1 MSKENSIVI
10 VSAKRSPIG
19 SFQGAISSV
28 PAPKLGSLVISKILE
43 ETMMDP
49 LLVDEIIMGNVL
61 SAGIGQAP
69 ARQAALGSG
78 LPDTVECLTIN
89 KMCGSGLKAV
99 MLASQAILVSDANIV
114 IAGGFENMSQAPYLI
129 PKART
134 GYRLGHGNLIDS
146 MILDGLWDVY
156 NDIHMGNCAEICAR
170 DRDYSIS
177 DQNDFAKESYRRAI
191 DAQKSGAFNNEI
203 IAIDV
208 KNKNNTITFNNDE
221 EPEKVN
227 FEKMDTLKPVFEED
241 GTITAAN
248 ASKINDGAACLLLMS
263 ENRASEL
270 GFKPLA
276 RIVSQSSAAH
286 DPKWFTTAPIE
297 AIKKVLMKADMEVDD
312 INLWEI
318 NEAFAPVTMS
328 VIDDYN
334 LDHGKVNIN
343 GGAIALGH
351 PIGASGARIL
361 TTLIHSLNQKEKSI
375 GLATLC
381 IGGGEASALIVERI
395 N

>member
-1 MSKENSIVI
+1 MSKENSVVI

-99 MLASQAILVSDANIV
+99 MLASQAIQVSDSNV
-114 IAGGFENMSQAPYLI
+114 VLAGGFENMSQAPYLI

-146 MILDGLWDVY
+146 MLLDGLWDVY
-156 NDIHMGNCAEICAR
+156 NDIHMGSCAEICAR

-203 IAIDV
+203 ISIDV
-208 KNKNNTITFNNDE
+208 KNKNNTITFNDDE

-263 ENRASEL
+263 EYKASEL

-318 NEAFAPVTMS
+318 NEAFAPVAMS

>member
-19 SFQGAISSV
+19 SFQGAISSI

-99 MLASQAILVSDANIV
+99 MLASQAIQVSDANVV

-146 MILDGLWDVY
+146 MIFDGLWDVY
-156 NDIHMGNCAEICAR
+156 NDIHMGSCAEICAS

-208 KNKNNTITFNNDE
+208 KNKNNTITFNDDE

-263 ENRASEL
+263 EYKASEL

-286 DPKWFTTAPIE
+286 DPKWFTTAPGH
-297 AIKKVLMKADMEVDD
+297 AIDKVLKQARLSKDD
-312 INLWEI
+312 IDLWEI
-318 NEAFAPVTMS
+318 NEAFAAVTMAA
-328 VIDDYN
+328 IDDFK
-334 LDHGKVNIN
+334 LDETRVNIH
-343 GGAIALGH
+343 GGAVALGH

-361 TTLIHSLNQKEKSI
+361 TTLIYALERMKKNI
-375 GLATLC
+375 GLAALC
-381 IGGGEASALIVERI
+381 IGGGEASAMVIEKL
-395 N
+395 

>member
-1 MSKENSIVI
+1 MSKENSVVI

-99 MLASQAILVSDANIV
+99 MLASQAIQVSDANVV

-146 MILDGLWDVY
+146 MIFDGLWDVY
-156 NDIHMGNCAEICAR
+156 NDIHMGSCAEICAR

-208 KNKNNTITFNNDE
+208 KNKNNTITFNDDE

-227 FEKMDTLKPVFEED
+227 FEKMDTLKPVFKED

-318 NEAFAPVTMS
+318 NEAFAPVAMS

>member
-1 MSKENSIVI
+1 MSKENSVVI

-99 MLASQAILVSDANIV
+99 MLASQAIQVNNANVV

-146 MILDGLWDVY
+146 MIFDGLWDVY
-156 NDIHMGNCAEICAR
+156 NDIHMGSCAEICAR

-208 KNKNNTITFNNDE
+208 KNKNNTITFNDDE

-227 FEKMDTLKPVFEED
+227 FEKMDTLKPVFKED

-263 ENRASEL
+263 EYKASEL

-318 NEAFAPVTMS
+318 NEAFAPVAMS

>member
-1 MSKENSIVI
+1 MSKENSVVI

-99 MLASQAILVSDANIV
+99 MLASQAIQVSDANIV

-146 MILDGLWDVY
+146 MIFDGLWDVY
-156 NDIHMGNCAEICAR
+156 NDIHMGSCAEICAR

-208 KNKNNTITFNNDE
+208 KNKNNTITFNDDE

-227 FEKMDTLKPVFEED
+227 FEKMDTLKPVFKED

-263 ENRASEL
+263 EHKASEL

-276 RIVSQSSAAH
+276 RIISQSSAAH

-318 NEAFAPVTMS
+318 NEAFAPVAMS

>member
-1 MSKENSIVI
+1 MSKENSVVI

-99 MLASQAILVSDANIV
+99 MLASQAIQVSDANVV

-146 MILDGLWDVY
+146 MIFDGLWDVY
-156 NDIHMGNCAEICAR
+156 NDIHMGSCAEICAR

-203 IAIDV
+203 ISIDV
-208 KNKNNTITFNNDE
+208 KNKNNTITFNDDE

-227 FEKMDTLKPVFEED
+227 FEKMDTLKPVFKED

-263 ENRASEL
+263 EYKASEL

>member
-1 MSKENSIVI
+1 MI
-10 VSAKRSPIG
+10 
-19 SFQGAISSV
+19 
-28 PAPKLGSLVISKILE
+28 
-43 ETMMDP
+43 DH
-49 LLVDEIIMGNVL
+49 LLIDEVIMGNVL
-61 SAGIGQAP
+61 SAGTGQAP
-69 ARQAALGSG
+69 ARQAALAAG
-78 LPDTVECLTIN
+78 LSDTVECLTIN

-99 MLASQAILVSDANIV
+99 MLAAQAIQVKDANVI

-129 PKART
+129 LKGRN
-134 GYRLGHGNLIDS
+134 GYRLGHGDLIDS
-146 MILDGLWDVY
+146 MISDGLWDVY
-156 NDIHMGNCAEICAR
+156 NDMHMGNCAEICAR
-170 DRDYSIS
+170 DRNYTIS

-191 DAQKSGAFNNEI
+191 DAQKKGIFNNEI
-203 IAIDV
+203 ISIDI
-208 KNKNNTITFNNDE
+208 KNKNNTVTFSDDE
-221 EPEKVN
+221 EPKKVN

-248 ASKINDGAACLLLMS
+248 ASKINDGAASLLLMS
-263 ENRASEL
+263 ENKSLEL

-276 RIVSQSSAAH
+276 RIISQASAAH

-297 AIKKVLMKADMEVDD
+297 AIKKVLLKSDMEVDD
-312 INLWEI
+312 IDLWEI
-318 NEAFAPVTMS
+318 NEAFAPVVMS

-334 LDHGKVNIN
+334 LDHEKVNIN

-361 TTLIHSLNQKEKSI
+361 TTLTHALYQKKKNI

-381 IGGGEASALIVERI
+381 IGGGEASALIIERL

>member
-1 MSKENSIVI
+1 MSKENSVVI

-99 MLASQAILVSDANIV
+99 MLASQAIQVSDANVV

-146 MILDGLWDVY
+146 MIFDGLWDVY
-156 NDIHMGNCAEICAR
+156 NDIHMGSCAEICAS

-208 KNKNNTITFNNDE
+208 KNKNNTITFNDDE

-241 GTITAAN
+241 GSITAAN

-276 RIVSQSSAAH
+276 RIISQASAAH

-297 AIKKVLMKADMEVDD
+297 SIKKVLSKADMEVDD
-312 INLWEI
+312 IDLWEI
-318 NEAFAPVTMS
+318 NEAFAPVPMS

-334 LDHGKVNIN
+334 LDYKKVNIN

-361 TTLIHSLNQKEKSI
+361 TTLTHALHQKEKAI

-381 IGGGEASALIVERI
+381 IGGGEASALIIERL

>member
-1 MSKENSIVI
+1 MSKENSVVI

-99 MLASQAILVSDANIV
+99 MLASQAIQVSDANVI

-146 MILDGLWDVY
+146 MIFDGLWDVY
-156 NDIHMGNCAEICAR
+156 NNIHMGSCAEICAS

-203 IAIDV
+203 ISIDV
-208 KNKNNTITFNNDE
+208 KNKNNTITFNDDE

-227 FEKMDTLKPVFEED
+227 FEKMDTLKPVFKED

-263 ENRASEL
+263 EYKAFEL
-270 GFKPLA
+270 GFKPLV

-318 NEAFAPVTMS
+318 NEAFAPVAMS

>member
-1 MSKENSIVI
+1 MSKENSVVI

-146 MILDGLWDVY
+146 MIFDGLWDVY
-156 NDIHMGNCAEICAR
+156 NDIHMGSCAEICAS

-208 KNKNNTITFNNDE
+208 KNKNNTITFNDDE

>member
-1 MSKENSIVI
+1 MSKENSVVI

-99 MLASQAILVSDANIV
+99 MLASQAIQVSDANIV

-146 MILDGLWDVY
+146 MIFDGLWDVY
-156 NDIHMGNCAEICAR
+156 NDIHMGSCAEICAR

-208 KNKNNTITFNNDE
+208 KNKNNTITFNDDE

-227 FEKMDTLKPVFEED
+227 FEKMDTLKPVFKED

-263 ENRASEL
+263 EYKASEL

-318 NEAFAPVTMS
+318 NEAFAPVAMS

>member
-1 MSKENSIVI
+1 MSKENSVVI

-99 MLASQAILVSDANIV
+99 MLASQAIQVSDANVV

-146 MILDGLWDVY
+146 MIFDGLWDVY
-156 NDIHMGNCAEICAR
+156 NNIHMGSCAEICAS

-203 IAIDV
+203 ISIDV
-208 KNKNNTITFNNDE
+208 KNKNNTITFNDDE

-227 FEKMDTLKPVFEED
+227 FEKMDTLKPVFKED

-263 ENRASEL
+263 EYKASEL

-276 RIVSQSSAAH
+276 RIISQSSAAH

-318 NEAFAPVTMS
+318 NEAFAPVAMS

>member
-1 MSKENSIVI
+1 MNKQNSVVI

-19 SFQGAISSV
+19 SFQGAISAL
-28 PAPKLGSLVISKILE
+28 PAAKLGSLVISKILE
-43 ETMMDP
+43 DTMIDH
-49 LLVDEIIMGNVL
+49 LLIDEVIMGNVL
-61 SAGIGQAP
+61 SAGTGQAP
-69 ARQAALGSG
+69 ARQAALAAG
-78 LPDTVECLTIN
+78 LSDTVECLTIN

-99 MLASQAILVSDANIV
+99 MLAAQAIQVKDANVI

-129 PKART
+129 LKGRN
-134 GYRLGHGNLIDS
+134 GYRLGHGDLIDS
-146 MILDGLWDVY
+146 MISDGLWDVY
-156 NDIHMGNCAEICAR
+156 NDMHMGNCAEICAR
-170 DRDYSIS
+170 DRNYTIS

-191 DAQKSGAFNNEI
+191 DAQKKGIFNNEI
-203 IAIDV
+203 ISIDI
-208 KNKNNTITFNNDE
+208 KNKNNTVTFSDDE
-221 EPEKVN
+221 EPKKVN

-248 ASKINDGAACLLLMS
+248 ASKINDGAASLLLMS
-263 ENRASEL
+263 ENKSLEL

-276 RIVSQSSAAH
+276 RIISQASAAH

-297 AIKKVLMKADMEVDD
+297 AIKKVLLKSDMEADD
-312 INLWEI
+312 IDLWEI
-318 NEAFAPVTMS
+318 NEAFAPVVMS

-334 LDHGKVNIN
+334 LDHEKVNIN

-361 TTLIHSLNQKEKSI
+361 TTLTHALYQKKKNI

-381 IGGGEASALIVERI
+381 IGGGEASALIIERL